1 MAESVLERSS
11 VWAIQRRTMIVLMI
25 AQIIG
30 TVGVGVAPS
39 IGVLLASEV
48 TNNEAFAGLA
58 RTTSTIGAATFGLWL
73 GGMAAQRGRRVALSG
88 GWLLAGT
95 GAALLVFAAHYSL
108 IIPLFVGLFLLG
120 AGSAV
125 SLQSRFTAT
134 DLAEPRQRAR
144 SLALVVWV
152 GTLGSVL
159 GPNMGAPGRYVS
171 SATGLT
177 VYASSFMLA
186 SVFLF
191 LAGIVIFFWLRPDPL
206 LTLQKLE
213 PAAAAGAVKGKQ
225 PGKFLQIFEEM
236 RLNSMAKLA
245 VIAIIS
251 AQAVMAAVMT
261 MTPVHIHHEGHSIN
275 MVGITISL
283 HVAGMFAL
291 APLVGQ
297 VVDRFG
303 HRASMAI
310 GIVIFFMSFILGVIW
325 PHSMTWIMVSLTLL
339 GVGWSFVNIAGSALF
354 SVVVTPERRA
364 TAQGGLDAMSNLGG
378 ATAAFAAGPVL
389 VVVGFAAL
397 NIISMIVLIPLIFL
411 VATMPVVLRL
421 EHDRKPAPGD

>member
-1 MAESVLERSS
+1 MAEGVLGQSS
-11 VWAIQRRTMIVLMI
+11 IWAIQRRTMIVLMI

-30 TVGVGVAPS
+30 AVGVGVAPS

-48 TNNEAFAGLA
+48 TNSEAFAGLA

-73 GGMAAQRGRRVALSG
+73 GSIAAQKGRRVALSG
-88 GWLLAGT
+88 GWMLAAT
-95 GAALLVFAAHYSL
+95 GSALLVLAAHMSL
-108 IIPLFVGLFLLG
+108 VIPLFIGLFLLG

-134 DLAEPRQRAR
+134 DLAEPRQKAR

-159 GPNMGAPGRYVS
+159 GPNMGAPARYVED
-171 SATGLT
+171 AIGLT
-177 VYASSFMLA
+177 VYASSFLLA
-186 SVFLF
+186 TVFLV
-191 LAGIVIFFWLRPDPL
+191 LAGAVLFFWLRPDPL
-206 LTLQKLE
+206 LTLQKISPE
-213 PAAAAGAVKGKQ
+213 TAVRSTKGKQ
-225 PGKFLQIFEEM
+225 PGKFFQILEEM
-236 RLNSMAKLA
+236 RQNDKAKLA

-261 MTPVHIHHEGHSIN
+261 MTPVHIHHEGGSIN
-275 MVGITISL
+275 IIGITISL

-310 GIVIFFMSFILGVIW
+310 GIVILFVSFVMGAVW
-325 PHSMTWIMVSLTLL
+325 PHSMAWIMASLTLL

-378 ATAAFAAGPVL
+378 ATAAFAAGPLL
-389 VVVGFAAL
+389 VVAGFSAL
-397 NIISMIVLIPLIFL
+397 NIVSMIVLIPLVFL
-411 VATMPVVLRL
+411 VATMPIALAL
-421 EHDRKPAPGD
+421 EPSDAGGSGE